1 LSYGQGAFANFNI
14 NYLRKLKG
22 AFFIVFILFFIGISA
37 KVPNHSAITKDEVLE
52 IIINQLD
59 DYLDNSYQF
68 EQTSIKYIKAPKKMV
83 KDMNQIVLD
92 TLNPYQD
99 YVLKDFDGFSENVLD
114 KIETLAKVNWNSNKT
129 GNVMVDAGEVGKDYV
144 RSKIKEIKSLVKSE
158 IEVYSSRY
166 LEEFGQPLPDEFKT
180 SDPDTSDVEFNPS
193 APLIPINEELRAMP
207 ISDIPFVILDIETSS
222 NPGDNANLQLNDEVM
237 QKMLALMASNNQLI
251 EKISE
256 EMSLMRV
263 SLEEMRREGEERDK
277 AIYQDLNA
285 KYLALKDAIV
295 ALQKEGN
302 PDLNFANTRPIPN
315 KGNVEIKFSYGSVF
329 LSGLNKVV
337 LNSVFADMLRNPT
350 YKLIITGY
358 ADRSGNKEQNILLS
372 QKRADAVK
380 FHLNKMGISKNRM
393 VVNYLG
399 DAGSENNNPDDRK
412 VVIEWLEEVDVF
424 GN

>member
-1 LSYGQGAFANFNI
+1 
-14 NYLRKLKG
+14 
-22 AFFIVFILFFIGISA
+22 VFILFCFGISA
-37 KVPNHSAITKDEVLE
+37 KVPNDSNITKDEVLE
-52 IIINQLD
+52 IIIEQID
-59 DYLDNSYQF
+59 EYLNNSYEF
-68 EQTSIKYIKAPKKMV
+68 EATSIKYVKPPKKMV

-92 TLNPYQD
+92 TLNPYQA

-114 KIETLAKVNWNSNKT
+114 KIETLSKVNWNSNKT
-129 GNVMVDAGEVGKDYV
+129 GNVMVDASQVGKDYV
-144 RSKIKEIKSLVKSE
+144 RSKMKEIKSLVKSE
-158 IEVYSSRY
+158 VEIYSSRY
-166 LEEFGQPLPDEFKT
+166 LEEFGQALPEEFKT
-180 SDPDTSDVEFNPS
+180 SEPDTSITPFDPNE
-193 APLIPINEELRAMP
+193 PLIAIDERIEKMP
-207 ISDIPFVILDIETSS
+207 ISDIPFVMVDLDAMT
-222 NPGDNANLQLNDEVM
+222 NQLEDPDTEVNDEVM
-237 QKMLALMASNNQLI
+237 QRMLELMASNNQLI
-251 EKISE
+251 EKISQ

-277 AIYQDLNA
+277 AMYADLNG

-302 PDLNFANTRPIPN
+302 PDLNFANTRPIPG
-315 KGNVEIKFSYGSVF
+315 KGNIEIKFGYGSVY
-329 LSGLNKVV
+329 LSALDKVA
-337 LNSVFADMLRNPT
+337 LNSVFAEMLKNSN

-412 VVIEWLEEVDVF
+412 VVIEWLEEVNVF
-424 GN
+424 EGQ